1 MAKKLII
8 FHARGMGGRGYP
20 STQTYP
26 INLYLQNVSN
36 HAQSCYMV
44 VVRKTNGSPRR
55 TVDMQKLNAA
65 TLREIPSGSFL
76 SEGHDHPGG
85 HVQNDA

>member
-1 MAKKLII
+1 MEGVWGKGVPL
-8 FHARGMGGRGYP
+8 HP
-20 STQTYP
+20 DLPNYP